1 MGAQGYG
8 RGWRACQLVARASWL
23 GGHAGGRHL
32 ATPWLLWLMEVAD
45 QAAVLGQLS
54 EEEEE
59 AEEEEEDGG
68 NSAAR
73 GLGLR
78 VRTLLANP
86 GSSSS
91 TAAAAAQA
99 GSSSSRA
106 LADGSCC

>member
-1 MGAQGYG
+1 MP
-8 RGWRACQLVARASWL
+8 RASWL

-59 AEEEEEDGG
+59 EEEDGG

-91 TAAAAAQA
+91 TAAAAQA